1 MNTLVHM
8 LCVVALATAF
18 LTTVTQPVAAHAF
31 AQPSGWTAGVLL
43 GPCGSPAARGPIG
56 TDDDFTNRAVDA
68 GAVIMRDGRTL
79 SQATVVFRNTLE
91 NTGPGDD
98 AFIVNNPAAP
108 EGFRVEVSTDFG
120 NSYMHLGAGGQ
131 NVTIPVSYR
140 ASSTFFVRV
149 TAPAGVKVLTGY
161 DVVIRARSSVDPTI
175 TNETIDRLYAGFIRL
190 EVKATVV
197 GAGPNLEVAR
207 AAPGSE
213 IEFVVTYVNIS
224 SAAGE
229 GNSLLSAYNLVIRQD
244 GNAAPNNWGSITEH
258 VVGASD
264 NQGGLIVGDRE
275 GSTSLTDIVM
285 SLDAG
290 RSGVFRFRRRVK

>member
-1 MNTLVHM
+1 MNALVHM

-18 LTTVTQPVAAHAF
+18 LTTVTQHVAAHAF
-31 AQPSGWTAGVLL
+31 ARTSTWTAGVLL

-56 TDDDFTNRAVDA
+56 TDDDFTNRAIDA
-68 GAVIMRDGRTL
+68 GAVIIRDGQTL

-91 NTGPGDD
+91 NTGPRDD
-98 AFIVNNPAAP
+98 AFIVNSPAAP
-108 EGFRVEVSTDFG
+108 AGFRVEVSTDFG
-120 NSYMHLGAGGQ
+120 NSYTPLDAGSQ

-149 TAPAGVKVLTGY
+149 TAPPGVRVLNGY
-161 DVVIRARSSVDPTI
+161 DVVIRARSTVDPTI
-175 TNETIDRLYAGFIRL
+175 ANETIDRLYAGFIRL
-190 EVKATVV
+190 EVKTTVV
-197 GAGPNLEVAR
+197 GAALNVEVAR
-207 AAPGSE
+207 AVPGSE
-213 IEFVVTYVNIS
+213 IEFVVTYMNIS

-229 GNSLLSAYNLVIRQD
+229 GNSLLTAYNLVIHQD
-244 GNAAPNNWGSITEH
+244 GNAAPNNWGSVTEH

-285 SLDAG
+285 LLDPG